1 MDKKNRTHALVL
13 FALSFSSVVFFK
25 LALPVFEIDP
35 KHVEKI
41 NLIIDVIDV
50 ILTTTVVISL
60 VDLVGVILFML
71 LNLIFRR

>member
-1 MDKKNRTHALVL
+1 MNRKNRTHVLVL

-25 LALPVFEIDP
+25 LALPVLFEIDP

-41 NLIIDVIDV
+41 NLIIDVI
-50 ILTTTVVISL
+50 LTTTVVISL
-60 VDLVGVILFML
+60 VVLVGVILFML